1 MDMDMGLHAYE
12 ESEEFITV
20 YVYVRGSLLPPIQIH
35 RDQTL
40 RRSEILQRSAIPDQ
54 TLRSAVLDC
63 F

>member
-1 MDMDMGLHAYE
+1 MDMDMDMDMGLHAYE
-12 ESEEFITV
+12 EREEFITV

-40 RRSEILQRSAIPDQ
+40 RMSAIRDQTMRSAI
-54 TLRSAVLDC
+54 LDR